1 MTPSPIGF
9 DLGDRSFTYFV
20 EGGEGG
26 DGRQGGQVAI
36 ADGLER
42 ATAVVALSGDDW
54 DHVIDQ
60 TRTFINLFLAG
71 DLRFVQ
77 GDFRV
82 LVEWE
87 PLLKEHHF
95 GIPVYDPRRVD
106 LSDLD
111 LSRTFTTDD
120 SDVEIRSFFGRVG
133 FAHLK
138 NVFSRDAMKA
148 LDAEVD
154 RLAGQAA
161 PGDEM
166 SWWVDD
172 PEGKSTLCRLVYAGR
187 RSEVIA
193 GFEKDPTVQR
203 LGTLLRPELRV
214 ASDRME
220 GTSVLLK
227 VPGRTTGLSNIPW
240 HQDCGMGGHSI
251 YCPSVAVGIQIT
263 GSDAA
268 RGNLLVVPGSHG
280 QTLHYDWKDR
290 YPEAPVVAVDTEPGD
305 VTLHIADVMHASPE
319 PTGQGWRR
327 TMYVTFFP
335 PSLWEHVGPGQ
346 AANDLIRRE
355 GAKAAALVRPPAGS

>member
-1 MTPSPIGF
+1 MPTDVRASTTPSPIGF
-9 DLGDRSFTYFV
+9 DLGDRSFTYRV
-20 EGGEGG
+20 EGGE
-26 DGRQGGQVAI
+26 VAVQ
-36 ADGLER
+36 DGLEQ

-54 DHVIDQ
+54 NHLLGQ

-71 DLRFVQ
+71 DLRFVE
-77 GDFRV
+77 GDFGA

-87 PLLKEHHF
+87 PLLKQHHC
-95 GIPVYDPRRVD
+95 GIPVYDPHRVD
-106 LSDLD
+106 LSDRD
-111 LSRTFTTDD
+111 MSRTFILED
-120 SDVEIRSFFGRVG
+120 SDEEIRDFLSDVG
-133 FAHLK
+133 FVHLTG
-138 NVFSRDAMKA
+138 VFSREAMEA
-148 LDAEVD
+148 LDAEVN
-154 RLAGQAA
+154 RLAEIAI
-161 PGDEM
+161 PDDEQ

-172 PEGKSTLCRLVYAGR
+172 SDGTPRLCRLVYAGR
-187 RSEVIA
+187 RSELIA
-193 GFEKDPTVQR
+193 SYERHATVQR
-203 LGTLLRPELRV
+203 LGRLLRRDLRV
-214 ASDRME
+214 VSDRME

-290 YPEAPVVAVDTEPGD
+290 YPDAPVVAVDTEPGD

-319 PTGQGWRR
+319 PTAQGGRR

-335 PSLWEHVGPGQ
+335 PVLWDHIGPGE
-346 AANDLIRRE
+346 ASNDLIRHE
-355 GAKAAALVRPPAGS
+355 GARAAALVQQHGTT

>member
-1 MTPSPIGF
+1 MPTDLKDARTPSPIGF
-9 DLGDRSFTYFV
+9 DLGEQSFTYRV
-20 EGGEGG
+20 EGGEVVVRPGLGG
-26 DGRQGGQVAI
+26 
-36 ADGLER
+36 
-42 ATAVVALSGDDW
+42 ATSVIALSGDDW
-54 DHVIDQ
+54 NHVLDQ

-71 DLRFVQ
+71 DLRFVE
-77 GDFRV
+77 GDFGAIV
-82 LVEWE
+82 DWE

-111 LSRTFTTDD
+111 LSRTFSAGN
-120 SDVEIRSFFGRVG
+120 SDEEIRDFLTRAG

-138 NVFSRDAMKA
+138 GVFTREAMA
-148 LDAEVD
+148 ELDAEVD
-154 RLAGQAA
+154 RLAGAA
-161 PGDEM
+161 TPGDET

-172 PEGKSTLCRLVYAGR
+172 ADGRRRVCRLVYAGQ
-187 RSEVIA
+187 RSELI
-193 GFEKDPTVQR
+193 GSFENDATVHR
-203 LGTLLRPELRV
+203 LGTLVRPDLRGV
-214 ASDRME
+214 TDRME

-268 RGNLLVVPGSHG
+268 RGNLLVIPGSHG
-280 QTLHYDWKDR
+280 QTLHYDWNRR
-290 YPEAPVVAVDTEPGD
+290 YPDAPVVAVDTEPGD

-335 PSLWEHVGPGQ
+335 AALWEHVGPGQ
-346 AANDLIRRE
+346 AANDLIRRQ
-355 GAKAAALVRPPAGS
+355 GAKAAALVQPPATP

>member
-1 MTPSPIGF
+1 MLTEQRRSSTPRPIGF
-9 DLGDRSFTYFV
+9 DLGGRSFTYSL
-20 EGGEGG
+20 E
-26 DGRQGGQVAI
+26 DGAVSVR
-36 ADGLER
+36 DGLDG
-42 ATAVVALSGDDW
+42 ATAVVALTADDW
-54 DHVIDQ
+54 NHLLGQ

-71 DLRFVQ
+71 DLRFVE
-77 GDFRV
+77 GDFGAIV
-82 LVEWE
+82 DWE
-87 PLLKEHHF
+87 PLLKEYHC
-95 GIPVYDPRRVD
+95 GTPVYDPGRVD

-111 LSRTFTTDD
+111 LTRTFTLQD
-120 SDVEIRSFFGRVG
+120 SDGEIRDYLSRVG
-133 FAHLK
+133 FTHLAG
-138 NVFSRDAMKA
+138 VFTREEMDA
-148 LDAEVD
+148 LDTEVD
-154 RLAGQAA
+154 RLAAMA
-161 PGDEM
+161 TPDDEM

-172 PEGKSTLCRLVYAGR
+172 PEGERRLCRLVYAGR
-187 RSEVIA
+187 RSELIA
-193 GFEKDPTVQR
+193 GFENDERVQR
-203 LGTLLRPELRV
+203 LGRLLRPDLQV
-214 ASDRME
+214 VSDRME

-263 GSDAA
+263 GSDAS

-335 PSLWEHVGPGQ
+335 PTLWDHVGPGE
-346 AANDLIRRE
+346 ASNDLIRRE
-355 GAKAAALVRPPAGS
+355 GAKASALVRPPAGS